1 MSRITLTLLCVFSA
15 FPQLAFAAEPEL
27 ATADAMARYAA
38 LTGAGASNC
47 RNADGGGDIIVCAK
61 RRESDRQRLPF
72 ADARGDGDDETII
85 KGEIR
90 TASAKRVAVGGC
102 YVVSGQVCGGGVPI
116 LSISRGKFN
125 FGTNGEST
133 APVALKILGYLL
145 APNQSGPELP
155 KPRN

>member
-1 MSRITLTLLCVFSA
+1 MSRISLTLLCVFSA
-15 FPQLAFAAEPEL
+15 IPRLAFAAEPEL
-27 ATADAMARYAA
+27 ATVDAMARYAA

-47 RNADGGGDIIVCAK
+47 RSADGSGDIIVCAK

-72 ADARGDGDDETII
+72 ADERSDGNDEAII

-90 TASAKRVAVGGC
+90 PASVQRVRVGGC
-102 YVVSGQVCGGGVPI
+102 SVVLGQTCNGGVAI
-116 LSISRGKFN
+116 AAIRGGKFN